1 MTSWSAPGLGC
12 GLLPGWSG
20 FLAAPAPALATVEP
34 GVTFTI
40 PAPTPGR
47 APVEEAGLGRAP
59 VGLGADTSLAASN
72 DEGPEGRDAGDDA
85 APGGLD
91 ARADA
96 GPEGLDAEDAAAP
109 KGLDAGDDAAPEG
122 LDAGDDATPEGLIA
136 GEDAAPEGLDAGE
149 DPAPEGREEGDDAA
163 PALGLAGL
171 PPCLLLA
178 PPWGMFSCFF
188 IWKDRGQR
196 LPSCIKVY
204 CNVAPGL

>member
-12 GLLPGWSG
+12 GLLPCWSG
-20 FLAAPAPALATVEP
+20 FLAAPA
-34 GVTFTI
+34 
-40 PAPTPGR
+40 PGR

-85 APGGLD
+85 APEGLD
-91 ARADA
+91 ARAVA

-109 KGLDAGDDAAPEG
+109 EGLDAGDGAAPEGLDAGDDAAPEG
-122 LDAGDDATPEGLIA
+122 LDAGDAAPNGLDA
-136 GEDAAPEGLDAGE
+136 GEDAAPEG
-149 DPAPEGREEGDDAA
+149 REEGDAAA

-196 LPSCIKVY
+196 LPSCIKMY
-204 CNVAPGL
+204 CNVAPEL

>member
-20 FLAAPAPALATVEP
+20 FLAAPA
-34 GVTFTI
+34 
-40 PAPTPGR
+40 PGR

-96 GPEGLDAEDAAAP
+96 GPEGLDVEDAAAP
-109 KGLDAGDDAAPEG
+109 EGRDAGDG
-122 LDAGDDATPEGLIA
+122 V
-136 GEDAAPEGLDAGE
+136 APEGLDAGE
-149 DPAPEGREEGDDAA
+149 DAAPEGREEGDAAA

-188 IWKDRGQR
+188 IWKDKN
-196 LPSCIKVY
+196 LKIAIMY
-204 CNVAPGL
+204 

>member
-20 FLAAPAPALATVEP
+20 FLAAPAPAFTMPALAP
-34 GVTFTI
+34 
-40 PAPTPGR
+40 
-47 APVEEAGLGRAP
+47 GRAP

-85 APGGLD
+85 APEGLD
-91 ARADA
+91 ARAVA

-109 KGLDAGDDAAPEG
+109 E
-122 LDAGDDATPEGLIA
+122 
-136 GEDAAPEGLDAGE
+136 
-149 DPAPEGREEGDDAA
+149 
-163 PALGLAGL
+163 GLAGL
-171 PPCLLLA
+171 PCLLLA

-196 LPSCIKVY
+196 FRSGI
-204 CNVAPGL
+204 